1 MTKQKR
7 PTRNNCKYMRT
18 RYNWTPSDYDLT
30 FPVED
35 IPSNIPQEDTA
46 NLTTRL
52 QKKFPLS
59 KVIHLYLN
67 EESKSVKNNLT
78 VHTNLYLTIN
88 DNTREV
94 KIL

>member
-7 PTRNNCKYMRT
+7 PNKKNCKYMRT
-18 RYNWTPSDYDLT
+18 KYNWTPSDYDLS
-30 FPVED
+30 FPIEE
-35 IPSNIPQEDTA
+35 IPTNIPTEDTA

-59 KVIHLYLN
+59 KTIHLYLN
-67 EESKSVKNNLT
+67 EENHTVKNNLT
-78 VHTNLYLTIN
+78 AHTKLYITTN
-88 DNTREV
+88 NQTKEV